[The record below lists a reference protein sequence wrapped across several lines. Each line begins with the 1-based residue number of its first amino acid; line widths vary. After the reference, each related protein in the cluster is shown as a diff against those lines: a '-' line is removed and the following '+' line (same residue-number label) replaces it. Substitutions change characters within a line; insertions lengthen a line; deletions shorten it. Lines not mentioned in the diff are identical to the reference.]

1 MERLFLRIVHFCGRL
16 FRQSSQTAL
25 ETTIVAGLVG
35 DGERDGGCVCLDFDF
50 LQLRGV
56 AGIGD
61 VGEKRKCHIFAN
73 LSSMFLTK
81 LARRT
86 YSVKCSLN
94 ISAVRLF
101 RFMRQRYGTAEDW
114 EKIGLKQIKLI

>member
-1 MERLFLRIVHFCGRL
+1 M
-16 FRQSSQTAL
+16 

-35 DGERDGGCVCLDFDF
+35 DSEREGGCVGLDFDF

-86 YSVKCSLN
+86 YSEKCLLN

-101 RFMRQRYGTAEDW
+101 RFMRQRYGTAGDW